1 METPVALVH
10 ASATMMTRLVA
21 EESLLDATRVAVGT
35 GSLGQDDA
43 KAITGEWTRLT
54 DVAKQ
59 RVVHRPSAADL
70 AAIGVGLIE
79 VPRG

>member
-21 EESLLDATRVAVGT
+21 EESLLELARIAVGT

-43 KAITGEWTRLT
+43 QTITSEWTRL
-54 DVAKQ
+54 AEAAQ
-59 RVVHRPSAADL
+59 RQVVRRPSAADL
-70 AAIGVGLIE
+70 AAIGVGLVE

>member
-10 ASATMMTRLVA
+10 AAAQLLPRLVA
-21 EESLLDATRVAVGT
+21 EESLLQSARIAVGT
-35 GSLGQDDA
+35 GSLKEDDA
-43 KAITGEWTRLT
+43 RGITSEWVRLT
-54 DVAKQ
+54 EQAR
-59 RVVHRPSAADL
+59 RVVVRRPSAADL